1 MPKTSFTLAQL
12 APLFAAALVLSA
24 CSKKPEEQATAATTT
39 AAATAVAVADAPVVF
54 AAQAPIAVTLNLLQ
68 ADGKSGRQS
77 PIHNNYRPQVR
88 FPLAAEEPTCTV
100 QLPAE
105 SPSLEPGQSSA
116 ATLSCDAE
124 IKVERSQP
132 SFAMFEGGKQ
142 VGLGTVTLR

>member
-1 MPKTSFTLAQL
+1 MPKTSFPLAKP
-12 APLFAAALVLSA
+12 ATLFAAALVLSA
-24 CSKKPEEQATAATTT
+24 CSKKPEEQATAATTA
-39 AAATAVAVADAPVVF
+39 AAATAVADAPVVF

>member
-24 CSKKPEEQATAATTT
+24 CSKKPEEQAP
-39 AAATAVAVADAPVVF
+39 AATAAADAPVVF

>member
-1 MPKTSFTLAQL
+1 MPKTSFTLAKL
-12 APLFAAALVLSA
+12 APFFAAALVLSA
-24 CSKKPEEQATAATTT
+24 CSKKPEEQAP
-39 AAATAVAVADAPVVF
+39 AATAAADAPVVF

>member
-1 MPKTSFTLAQL
+1 MPKTSFTLAKL
-12 APLFAAALVLSA
+12 APFFAAALVLSA
-24 CSKKPEEQATAATTT
+24 CSKKPEEQAPATT
-39 AAATAVAVADAPVVF
+39 AAATAVADAPVVF

>member
-24 CSKKPEEQATAATTT
+24 CSKKPEEQATAATTA
-39 AAATAVAVADAPVVF
+39 AAATAVADAPVVF

-100 QLPAE
+100 QLPAG